1 MRVGLIAGEASGDLL
16 GAGLI
21 REIAA
26 RAPGA
31 SFEGVAGPAMQQ
43 AGCTALAEA
52 EELAV
57 MGLIEPLRHIPR
69 LLRLRRRLVT
79 RWQDDPPDVF
89 VGIDAPDFN
98 LGVEA
103 RLKATGI
110 PTVHYVSPSVW
121 AWRSGRIKTIRRAV
135 DRVLCLLPFE
145 KDFLDQNDVDAVFVG
160 HPKASELSQDYD
172 PAAFRRSFD
181 LPAAGEVVAILPGS
195 RRSEVSRLAPI
206 FLAAARELAGSR
218 GSLSFVLPVASPK
231 LTQYIEPAIE
241 AAALGDR
248 VRVVSGHSL
257 DAMRAADVVLIASGT
272 AVLEA
277 ALLGTPAVAAYR
289 VAPLTA
295 WLLRASNLVNLKHFT
310 IPNLLTEEAMIPEY
324 IQDAAT
330 PAALA
335 EAVGALLDDDPRR
348 AAIREAFAK
357 LHAELAVDA
366 DRRAA
371 EAVIDIALRQGKTP
385 EGHAD

>member
-21 REIAA
+21 RELTAL
-26 RAPGA
+26 APGA
-31 SFEGVAGPAMQQ
+31 RFEGVAGPAMLR
-43 AGCTALAEA
+43 AGCEPLADA

-69 LLRLRRRLVT
+69 LLRLRRSLVE
-79 RWQDDPPDVF
+79 RWLADPPDVF

-98 LGVEA
+98 LGVEE
-103 RLKATGI
+103 RLRAAGI

-145 KDFLDQNDVDAVFVG
+145 KQFFDEHGVDAVFVG
-160 HPKASELSQDYD
+160 HPKANELSPDYD
-172 PAAFRRSFD
+172 REAVRQELG
-181 LPAAGEVVAILPGS
+181 LPAGGPVVALLPGS
-195 RRSEVSRLAPI
+195 RGSEVSRLAPA
-206 FLAAARELAGSR
+206 FAGAAARIRAHRENVR
-218 GSLSFVLPVASPK
+218 FVLPVASPK
-231 LTQYIEPAIE
+231 LAAGITDAVE
-241 AAALGDR
+241 AAGIGGITR
-248 VRVVSGHSL
+248 VLDGQSL

-295 WLLRASNLVNLKHFT
+295 WLVRTFRLVNLSHFT
-310 IPNLLTEEAMIPEY
+310 IPNLLTDEPLIPEY
-324 IQDAAT
+324 IQEAAEPERLGDAVT
-330 PAALA
+330 
-335 EAVGALLDDDPRR
+335 ALLDDAPRR
-348 AAIREAFAK
+348 AGIRDRFAK
-357 LHAELAVDA
+357 LREQLALDA

-371 EAVIDIALRQGKTP
+371 EAVFDIASRSRSEPG
-385 EGHAD
+385 GHAD